1 MNCYDISVADE
12 MDGKGNFNGGSL
24 KHLPKWPP
32 VNIEFQDLTYTVPE
46 LSCNKVI
53 LRGINGKFKSSQLT
67 AIMGPSGAGKS
78 TLLNILAGYKCSEAT
93 GTISINNRQRDM
105 RIFRKMSRYIM
116 QEDIYQPMLTVREAM
131 LISADL
137 KLGKQLTKDEKL
149 DVIDEILDLLRLNK
163 AKDTMGH
170 KLSGGE
176 RKRLSIALELV
187 NNPPVIFLDEPTT
200 SQCVSLLQRIAH
212 GGRTVI
218 CSIHTPSAKMFAM
231 FDHVY
236 IMANGQCVYQGLGE
250 CQLVDLFMKK
260 KINTHWFGLQNEPI
274 NPFVMNCYDI
284 SVADEMDGKG
294 NFNGGSLKHLPK
306 WPPVNI
312 EFQDLT
318 YTVPEL
324 SCNKVILR
332 GINGKFKSSQL
343 TAIMGPSGA
352 GKSTLLNILAGYKEA
367 MLISADLKLGK
378 QLTKDEKLDVID
390 EILDLLRLNK
400 AKDTMGHKLSGG
412 ERKRLSI
419 ALELV
424 NNPPVIFLDE
434 PTTGLDDLSSS
445 QCVSLLQ
452 RIAHGGRTVICSIHT
467 PSAKMFAMF
476 DHVYIMA
483 NGQFVEVSGGEY
495 GGEYLEKMVSSVGNG
510 RYTWTPSI
518 GLAKDNEGSQE
529 LESSAEIESF
539 DIEINPKELK
549 ARASSWQQFCILFR
563 RMTIQMWR
571 DKSYLML
578 RVYLHIFLGFVIG
591 GLFYNMG
598 NDASKT
604 LYNFGFCFTII
615 IAFMYIPMMPILLE
629 FPLQVQLLKRE
640 YFNRWYRLN
649 VYYMALVVA
658 KLPIQITLAIV
669 YITMVYLFT
678 DQPIS
683 AYRMLMFYTIS
694 ILVSLTSESWGLLVA
709 SRLRVVNAMFVG
721 PVITVPTM
729 LLAVYGIG
737 FGKGVVI
744 PSYIKALMS
753 ISYLR
758 YGLEGIVAAIYGYSR
773 DDMICPDEEVFCAYR
788 KAKFLLVTMGF
799 EEISYPISAGALC
812 VFYLVFNILAFLLIR
827 QRLSLRRTN
836 FPAVQYIGQFV
847 KQHLNLSS
855 N

>member
-1 MNCYDISVADE
+1 MLRGHRHHQCEQPPQRHESISENVTLHNA
-12 MDGKGNFNGGSL
+12 GG
-24 KHLPKWPP
+24 HLPAHAHR
-32 VNIEFQDLTYTVPE
+32 EGGDADFRRPE
-46 LSCNKVI
+46 AWQAI
-53 LRGINGKFKSSQLT
+53 DERGKIG
-67 AIMGPSGAGKS
+67 
-78 TLLNILAGYKCSEAT
+78 C
-93 GTISINNRQRDM
+93 
-105 RIFRKMSRYIM
+105 
-116 QEDIYQPMLTVREAM
+116 
-131 LISADL
+131 
-137 KLGKQLTKDEKL
+137 
-149 DVIDEILDLLRLNK
+149 DEILDLLRLSK
-163 AKDTMGH
+163 A
-170 KLSGGE
+170 
-176 RKRLSIALELV
+176 A
-187 NNPPVIFLDEPTT
+187 
-200 SQCVSLLQRIAH
+200 
-212 GGRTVI
+212 
-218 CSIHTPSAKMFAM
+218 
-231 FDHVY
+231 
-236 IMANGQCVYQGLGE
+236 
-250 CQLVDLFMKK
+250 
-260 KINTHWFGLQNEPI
+260 
-274 NPFVMNCYDI
+274 
-284 SVADEMDGKG
+284 
-294 NFNGGSLKHLPK
+294 
-306 WPPVNI
+306 
-312 EFQDLT
+312 
-318 YTVPEL
+318 
-324 SCNKVILR
+324 
-332 GINGKFKSSQL
+332 
-343 TAIMGPSGA
+343 
-352 GKSTLLNILAGYKEA
+352 
-367 MLISADLKLGK
+367 
-378 QLTKDEKLDVID
+378 
-390 EILDLLRLNK
+390 
-400 AKDTMGHKLSGG
+400 DTMGHKLSGG

-452 RIAHGGRTVICSIHT
+452 RIAHGGRTIICSIHT

-483 NGQFVEVSGGEY
+483 NGQCVYQGLGSNIVKYMQNIGLICPVTYNPADFIVEVSSGEY
-495 GGEYLEKMVSSVGNG
+495 GGEYLEKMVSSVSNG

-518 GLAKDNEGSQE
+518 ESAKSGENSSGSQE
-529 LESSAEIESF
+529 LAQMEAFDVEI
-539 DIEINPKELK
+539 DPKDLK
-549 ARASSWQQFCILFR
+549 RASSWHQFCILLK

-649 VYYMALVVA
+649 VYYLAMVVA

-683 AYRMLMFYTIS
+683 VARMLMFYTIS

-744 PSYIKALMS
+744 PGYVKALMS
-753 ISYLR
+753 LSYLR

-773 DDMICPDEEVFCAYR
+773 EDMICPDEEVFCAYR
-788 KAKFLLVTMGF
+788 KAKFLLMTMGF
-799 EEISYPISAGALC
+799 EDISYPISVGALC
-812 VFYLVFNILAFLLIR
+812 IFYLVFNALAFFLIR

-847 KQHLNLSS
+847 KQHFNLSS
-855 N
+855 S

>member
-200 SQCVSLLQRIAH
+200 GLDDLSSSQCVSLLQRIAH

-236 IMANGQCVYQGLGE
+236 IMANGQCVYQGLGSNIVNYM
-250 CQLVDLFMKK
+250 QN
-260 KINTHWFGLQNEPI
+260 IGLICPVTY
-274 NPFVMNCYDI
+274 NP
-284 SVADEMDGKG
+284 AD
-294 NFNGGSLKHLPK
+294 F
-306 WPPVNI
+306 I
-312 EFQDLT
+312 
-318 YTVPEL
+318 
-324 SCNKVILR
+324 
-332 GINGKFKSSQL
+332 
-343 TAIMGPSGA
+343 
-352 GKSTLLNILAGYKEA
+352 
-367 MLISADLKLGK
+367 
-378 QLTKDEKLDVID
+378 
-390 EILDLLRLNK
+390 
-400 AKDTMGHKLSGG
+400 
-412 ERKRLSI
+412 
-419 ALELV
+419 
-424 NNPPVIFLDE
+424 
-434 PTTGLDDLSSS
+434 
-445 QCVSLLQ
+445 
-452 RIAHGGRTVICSIHT
+452 
-467 PSAKMFAMF
+467 
-476 DHVYIMA
+476 
-483 NGQFVEVSGGEY
+483 VEVSGGEY

>member
-1 MNCYDISVADE
+1 FVFFLTIIS
-12 MDGKGNFNGGSL
+12 G
-24 KHLPKWPP
+24 
-32 VNIEFQDLTYTVPE
+32 
-46 LSCNKVI
+46 NKVI
-53 LRGINGKFKSSQLT
+53 LRGINGKFRSSHLT
-67 AIMGPSGAGKS
+67 AILGPSGAGKS
-78 TLLNILAGYKCSEAT
+78 TLLNVLAGYKCSEAT
-93 GTISINNRQRDM
+93 GTININSRPRDM

-131 LISADL
+131 LVSADL
-137 KLGKQLTKDEKL
+137 KLGKQLTRVEKL
-149 DVIDEILDLLRLNK
+149 EVIDEILDLLRLTK
-163 AKDTMGH
+163 AGDTMGH

-187 NNPPVIFLDEPTT
+187 NNPPVVFLDEPTT
-200 SQCVSLLQRIAH
+200 GLDDLSSSQCVSLLRRIAH

-236 IMANGQCVYQGLGE
+236 ILANGQCVYQGLGSNI
-250 CQLVDLFMKK
+250 VNYM
-260 KINTHWFGLQNEPI
+260 HSVGLICPVTY
-274 NPFVMNCYDI
+274 NP
-284 SVADEMDGKG
+284 AD
-294 NFNGGSLKHLPK
+294 F
-306 WPPVNI
+306 I
-312 EFQDLT
+312 
-318 YTVPEL
+318 
-324 SCNKVILR
+324 
-332 GINGKFKSSQL
+332 
-343 TAIMGPSGA
+343 
-352 GKSTLLNILAGYKEA
+352 
-367 MLISADLKLGK
+367 
-378 QLTKDEKLDVID
+378 
-390 EILDLLRLNK
+390 
-400 AKDTMGHKLSGG
+400 
-412 ERKRLSI
+412 
-419 ALELV
+419 
-424 NNPPVIFLDE
+424 
-434 PTTGLDDLSSS
+434 
-445 QCVSLLQ
+445 
-452 RIAHGGRTVICSIHT
+452 
-467 PSAKMFAMF
+467 
-476 DHVYIMA
+476 
-483 NGQFVEVSGGEY
+483 VEVSSGEY
-495 GGEYLEKMVSSVGNG
+495 GGEYLDKMVSSVGNG
-510 RYTWTPSI
+510 RYIWTPSI
-518 GLAKDNEGSQE
+518 EEAKRNGNPESHE
-529 LESSAEIESF
+529 LEASNAQMENF
-539 DIEINPKELK
+539 DVEINPKDLK
-549 ARASSWQQFCILFR
+549 ARASSWHQFCILFR

-591 GLFYNMG
+591 GLFWNMG

-649 VYYMALVVA
+649 VYYLALLLA

-683 AYRMLMFYTIS
+683 VSRMLMFYTIS

-744 PSYIKALMS
+744 PGYVKALMS
-753 ISYLR
+753 LSYLR

-773 DDMICPDEEVFCAYR
+773 DDMICPEEEVFCAYR

-799 EEISYPISAGALC
+799 EEISYPLSVGALC
-812 VFYLVFNILAFLLIR
+812 IFYLVFNVMAFLLIR

-847 KQHLNLSS
+847 KQHFNLSS
-855 N
+855 S